1 VATIESQSDPPGAIT
16 YRHTPKS
23 PGAPRVI
30 VAAAAESSA
39 LPFDPITAL
48 DRSVENRDRP
58 FLDIVSGPLQ
68 ARLAN
73 SADDLDAVQA
83 LRYRIFYER
92 MGARP
97 LPDMARLRRDSDPFD
112 TICDHLMVL
121 DHARGA
127 GADAVVGTYR
137 LIRREAARLCGRFY
151 SAAEYD
157 ISRLVTY
164 PGPVLELGRS
174 CVDPAYRARSVMPL
188 LWSGIAAYVFYYE
201 IALMFG
207 CASLPG
213 TDPDQLAMPLSY
225 LYHHHLAPPELRTR
239 ALPERYVDMR
249 RIDPGSIDPER
260 TLSVLPPLI
269 KGYLRVGGFV
279 GDGAVIDHQFNTTDV
294 CVVVKTDL
302 VAEKYSRHYERSR
315 ESWAKDNWTKDNW
328 AS

>member
-1 VATIESQSDPPGAIT
+1 
-16 YRHTPKS
+16 
-23 PGAPRVI
+23 VI
-30 VAAAAESSA
+30 VGTAAAPSA
-39 LPFDPITAL
+39 LPLDPVAAL
-48 DRSVENRDRP
+48 DQSVENRAGP
-58 FLDIVSGPLQ
+58 ILDIVSGPLQ
-68 ARLAN
+68 VRLAG
-73 SADDLDAVQA
+73 SAADIDAVQA
-83 LRYRIFYER
+83 LRYRIFYET

-97 LPDMARLRRDSDPFD
+97 SRGMARLRRDSDPFD
-112 TICDHLMVL
+112 GICDHLMVL

-137 LIRREAARLCGRFY
+137 LIRREAARRCGQFY

-174 CVDPAYRARSVMPL
+174 CVDPAYRARAVMPL
-188 LWSGIAAYVFYYE
+188 LWSGIAAYVFHYE
-201 IALMFG
+201 IELMFG

-213 TDPDQLAMPLSY
+213 TDPDQLAVPLSY

-249 RIDPGSIDPER
+249 RLDPADIDPER
-260 TLSVLPPLI
+260 SLSALPPLI
-269 KGYLRVGGFV
+269 KGYLRLGGFV

-302 VAEKYSRHYERSR
+302 VTEKYSRHYERTK
-315 ESWAKDNWTKDNW
+315 ENWAKDNW